1 MEISESLSERFKKEI
16 PGYQSTISIDTTLDK
31 DIYRVN
37 YIEVSFIG
45 THAPFFSY
53 SSKYMNISSEIR
65 DMNIDKILSYK
76 EPEYYF
82 VVESLVYTEEQRERL
97 YRLRNEVVDRSEGF
111 RVLENIK
118 IDYSNSFRTGQRVY
132 YNNTVGVITFKHENS
147 NNKEQMWSIK
157 IDNIEY
163 RYIKGSKLLKRAFE
177 DLSHIEIDKEL
188 NKIPTDKLLKMYRKG
203 MKVNCGRGDIK
214 IKRILNDREH
224 IEKKGEVKI
233 INWFH

>member
-1 MEISESLSERFKKEI
+1 MEISESLLERFKKEI

-76 EPEYYF
+76 
-82 VVESLVYTEEQRERL
+82 
-97 YRLRNEVVDRSEGF
+97 
-111 RVLENIK
+111 
-118 IDYSNSFRTGQRVY
+118 
-132 YNNTVGVITFKHENS
+132 
-147 NNKEQMWSIK
+147 
-157 IDNIEY
+157 
-163 RYIKGSKLLKRAFE
+163 AFE

>member
-1 MEISESLSERFKKEI
+1 MEISESLLERFKKEI

-45 THAPFFSY
+45 KNAPFFSY
-53 SSKYMNISSEIR
+53 SSKYMNIRSEIR
-65 DMNIDKILSYK
+65 DMNIDKILSSK

-82 VVESLVYTEEQRERL
+82 DVESLVYTEEQRERL

-111 RVLENIK
+111 RVLENVK

-132 YNNTVGVITFKHENS
+132 YNNTVGLITFKHENS

-177 DLSHIEIDKEL
+177 DLSHIEVDKEL
-188 NKIPTDKLLKMYRKG
+188 NKISTDKLLKMYRKG
-203 MKVNCGRGDIK
+203 IKVNCGRGDIK